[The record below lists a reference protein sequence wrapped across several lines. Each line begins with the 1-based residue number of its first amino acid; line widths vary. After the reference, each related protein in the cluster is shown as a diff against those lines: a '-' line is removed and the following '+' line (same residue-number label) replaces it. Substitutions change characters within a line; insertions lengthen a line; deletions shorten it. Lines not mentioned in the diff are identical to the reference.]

1 MNYRIVERAPTID
14 EYRRLCRAV
23 GWGEIINFQAAA
35 RGLPRSVF
43 AVVAVGPAGEAV
55 GMGRIVGDGA
65 MYYYIQ
71 DIAVHPEHQGKG
83 LGRRIL
89 EALFDYLREQAEPK
103 SFIGLFSVP
112 DAVDFYRRFTLEQR
126 DLVGLFTV
134 KELIEGRIG

>member
-1 MNYRIVERAPTID
+1 MNYRIVERAPTIE

-35 RGLPRSVF
+35 SGLPRSVF
-43 AVVAVGPAGEAV
+43 AVVAVGPEGETV

-83 LGRRIL
+83 LGKRIL
-89 EALFDYLREQAEPK
+89 EALFDYLREQAQPK

-112 DAVDFYRRFTLEQR
+112 DAVDFYRRFTLERR
-126 DLVGLFTV
+126 DLIGLFTV
-134 KELIEGRIG
+134 KELIVSRNG